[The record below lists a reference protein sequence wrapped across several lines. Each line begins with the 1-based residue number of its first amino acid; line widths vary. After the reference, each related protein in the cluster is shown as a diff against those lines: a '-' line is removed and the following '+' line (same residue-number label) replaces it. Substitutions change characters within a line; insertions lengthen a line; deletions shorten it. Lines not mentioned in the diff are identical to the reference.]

1 MVEGS
6 SKGCYLLPSA
16 SAWRQG
22 ARQDLIKKNMW
33 SISRRQAREGYDI
46 LRNAPTW
53 RVERMVHHSS
63 IGGVPAEQTEGGNKQ
78 QLSYGHEV
86 EQSQL
91 QSNRTENLVRW
102 TKEARQAYIRGAV
115 DKSNRVR

>member
-1 MVEGS
+1 M
-6 SKGCYLLPSA
+6 LLAAICLGLEAGGTAGPDRKRICGRLA
-16 SAWRQG
+16 AEDG
-22 ARQDLIKKNMW
+22 GGKD
-33 SISRRQAREGYDI
+33 DV